1 MRRELRFYLDITSLS
16 FESTIIKIQK
26 NRMSVL
32 KNCGR
37 SQLKF
42 WIRIPSYLIIKIM
55 LTHKNKHERKY
66 LSLDSLQWNFHP
78 EIVQLWKIYNLLGF
92 FYMLIFHLTKIYMF
106 IFHLTEVLSLSS
118 SKTWLGEQIL
128 ISYYTV
134 EGL

>member
-1 MRRELRFYLDITSLS
+1 MRRELRFYLDIASLS

-26 NRMSVL
+26 NRMSLL

>member
-1 MRRELRFYLDITSLS
+1 MRRELRFYLDIASLS